1 MLNIKKIVKKLT
13 LYKTDLFDGKII
25 FIPQNDKINI
35 INNNDL
41 FQTDA
46 SCWKKENNKII
57 FTNCN
62 YVLVRK
68 FDKNIN
74 VSNEFYYNINFLD
87 KNGLKIEDLF
97 PIYPNVYVLTNYL
110 NYCSKSEKSKEKCIN
125 YGKTVN
131 KYFHK

>member
-1 MLNIKKIVKKLT
+1 MLNIKRIVKKLT
-13 LYKTDLFDGKII
+13 LYKTDLCDGKIA
-25 FIPQNDKINI
+25 FIPQNDKISI

-46 SCWKKENNKII
+46 SCWKKENNQII

-74 VSNEFYYNINFLD
+74 TSNEFYYNINFLD
-87 KNGLKIEDLF
+87 KNELKVEDLF

-110 NYCSKSEKSKEKCIN
+110 NYCNKSEKSKEKCIN